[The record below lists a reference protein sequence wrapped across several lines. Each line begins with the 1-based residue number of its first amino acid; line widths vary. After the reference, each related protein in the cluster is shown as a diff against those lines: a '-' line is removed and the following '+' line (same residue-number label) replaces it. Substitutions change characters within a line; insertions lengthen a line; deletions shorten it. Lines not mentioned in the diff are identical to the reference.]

1 MDLKSKWTGY
11 LFTTKSN
18 EKVYAIFSGTV
29 VFADYLDSMNNIVKM
44 RFGAMLK
51 NLNKDSKALSSDS
64 QNEVLLYHKK
74 LIKQLKRL
82 NKFFE
87 KFDRTKAEKIV
98 QKIAKNKDIEE
109 KYKLKVSQKTKKAK
123 GTKGDDKLYTDLME
137 MLKQLNIFI
146 ELIASS
152 LLTLEEKSQA

>member
-1 MDLKSKWTGY
+1 
-11 LFTTKSN
+11 
-18 EKVYAIFSGTV
+18 
-29 VFADYLDSMNNIVKM
+29 
-44 RFGAMLK
+44 MLK

-74 LIKQLKRL
+74 MIKQLKRL

-98 QKIAKNKDIEE
+98 QKMAKNKDLEE
-109 KYKLKVSQKTKKAK
+109 KYKLKVSQNTKKAK

>member
-1 MDLKSKWTGY
+1 
-11 LFTTKSN
+11 
-18 EKVYAIFSGTV
+18 
-29 VFADYLDSMNNIVKM
+29 
-44 RFGAMLK
+44 MLK

-74 LIKQLKRL
+74 MIKQLKRL

-98 QKIAKNKDIEE
+98 QKMAKNKDLEE

>member
-1 MDLKSKWTGY
+1 
-11 LFTTKSN
+11 
-18 EKVYAIFSGTV
+18 
-29 VFADYLDSMNNIVKM
+29 MNNIVKT

-51 NLNKDSKALSSDS
+51 NLNKDSKALSNDS

-74 LIKQLKRL
+74 MIKQLKRL

-98 QKIAKNKDIEE
+98 QKMAKNKDLEE

>member
-1 MDLKSKWTGY
+1 MEEIMMITDTQSSMHAFKLR
-11 LFTTKSN
+11 
-18 EKVYAIFSGTV
+18 FS
-29 VFADYLDSMNNIVKM
+29 D
-44 RFGAMLK
+44 MLE
-51 NLNKDSKALSSDS
+51 NLNKASKVLSGDS

-98 QKIAKNKDIEE
+98 QKMAKNKDLEE
-109 KYKLKVSQKTKKAK
+109 KYKLKVSQNTKKAK
-123 GTKGDDKLYTDLME
+123 VTKADDKLYTDLME

-146 ELIASS
+146 ELIATS
-152 LLTLEEKSQA
+152 LLTLEEKPQA

>member
-1 MDLKSKWTGY
+1 MSSWG
-11 LFTTKSN
+11 FWS
-18 EKVYAIFSGTV
+18 S
-29 VFADYLDSMNNIVKM
+29 S
-44 RFGAMLK
+44 
-51 NLNKDSKALSSDS
+51 SKALSIDS

-98 QKIAKNKDIEE
+98 QKMAKNKDLEE

-123 GTKGDDKLYTDLME
+123 GTKDDDKLYTDLME

>member
-1 MDLKSKWTGY
+1 
-11 LFTTKSN
+11 
-18 EKVYAIFSGTV
+18 
-29 VFADYLDSMNNIVKM
+29 MNNIVKM

-51 NLNKDSKALSSDS
+51 NLNKDSKALNSDS

-74 LIKQLKRL
+74 MIKQLKRL

-98 QKIAKNKDIEE
+98 QKMAKNKDLEE

-123 GTKGDDKLYTDLME
+123 GTKGDDKLYIDLME